1 LDTVNVSQT
10 GEDSLEVELTRLGQV
25 SLLRAFRERFNA
37 KRITE
42 VTPPCM
48 VQTSVEG
55 GSTLFEFDYYG
66 AKAYLTQS
74 SEGSEK
80 EGSESHDGGRGLSS
94 ELEVSQVGSD
104 GSVSVL
110 EFRPR
115 PHIEAQMLTSR
126 RRPSNAS

>member
-1 LDTVNVSQT
+1 MDTVNVSQT

-25 SLLRAFRERFNA
+25 SLGAVVVKLEQGRSSLDRGLDHARGGDLGD
-37 KRITE
+37 
-42 VTPPCM
+42 
-48 VQTSVEG
+48 SLGVE
-55 GSTLFEFDYYG
+55 SL
-66 AKAYLTQS
+66 